1 MVEERRDATPPI
13 PAITTPLL
21 AGLKSAFGLEST
33 TAPTWCV
40 QGQGFAE
47 RLWLVGDRI
56 IVSKPMGR
64 SQIQHT
70 AAHIDIVDQIVAQ
83 FIPDDLQF
91 VLCLDWKH
99 LHGTTKEARHLWV
112 SAMSKN
118 ERIAG
123 IVFCQTT
130 PFFRMSIKLGR
141 RFNLVKFPV
150 EIADDYHEAIAKT
163 AIALGRTIDAAVAA
177 QAIGKEPS
185 ESGGFDIVGPVDEVV
200 RFLSMIDWNLPGTS
214 AFDLIPENHKI
225 KTLYDAFA
233 IIKMEVDTILE
244 ERKLR
249 EDELYRARH
258 AAEQADRAKSAFLA
272 NMSHEIRTPMNGIL
286 GMARFLADSPLGEEQ
301 ADWVRIIRQSAEGL
315 LKIMNDILDIT
326 QVEAGR
332 LVLENV
338 EIDVHRVV
346 DRVIGLMSA
355 QASEKG
361 LSLEA
366 AVDPAIPRD
375 LIGDPGRLAQIL
387 LNLVGNSVK
396 FTERGGVR
404 VELAIERETAE
415 HVMLRGSVT
424 DTGPGIQEEARQN
437 IFDAFAQADVSLS
450 RRHGGV
456 GLGLTIARQLVH
468 LMQGQIYLAES
479 SREGCTFCFT
489 ALLERVSPASRVKLP
504 STPSP
509 SPTSAQATQGRKP
522 ARLLLVEDNKVNQLV
537 AMKMLEKLGYSATLA
552 VDGVDA
558 LAALARA
565 KYDLVLMDLQMPR
578 MSGFEAAREIRSGGA
593 GVLDPGV
600 PIVAMT
606 ASAMKGDREQCIAA
620 GMDDH
625 IAKPVSLERLA
636 AAIEGQLSTRP
647 R

>member
-1 MVEERRDATPPI
+1 MAEPRRDATPLI
-13 PAITTPLL
+13 PSITTPLL
-21 AGLKSAFGLEST
+21 AGLKSAFGLDVF
-33 TAPTWCV
+33 TAPSWCV
-40 QGQGFAE
+40 HGQGFAE
-47 RLWLVGDRI
+47 RLWIVGDRI
-56 IVSKPMGR
+56 VVSKPIGR

-70 AAHIDIVDQIVAQ
+70 VAHIEIIDQIVAQ
-83 FIPDDLQF
+83 FVPDETQF

-118 ERIAG
+118 PRLAG

-130 PFFRMSIKLGR
+130 AFFRMSIKLGR

-163 AIALGRTIDAAVAA
+163 AEVLGRTVDASALVEERGSSDSGSFD
-177 QAIGKEPS
+177 AI
-185 ESGGFDIVGPVDEVV
+185 GPVDEVV
-200 RFLSMIDWNLPGTS
+200 RFLSMIDWNLPGTA
-214 AFDLIPENHKI
+214 AFDLIPESHRL

-249 EDELYRARH
+249 EEELYRARH

-286 GMARFLADSPLGEEQ
+286 GMTRFLAESKLGEEQ
-301 ADWVRIIRQSAEGL
+301 AEWVRIVQQSAEGL

-332 LVLENV
+332 LVLDSAELD
-338 EIDVHRVV
+338 IRDVV
-346 DRVIGLMSA
+346 DRAVGLMSA
-355 QASEKG
+355 QAADKG
-361 LSLEA
+361 LVVEA
-366 AVDPAIPRD
+366 SVDPAVPRR
-375 LIGDPGRLAQIL
+375 LVGDPGRLGQIL
-387 LNLVGNSVK
+387 LNLLGNAVK
-396 FTERGGVR
+396 FTERGAVR
-404 VELAIERETAE
+404 VEVAVERESE
-415 HVMLRGSVT
+415 DHVMLRASVT
-424 DTGPGIQEEARQN
+424 DSGPGVPEDARLN

-450 RRHGGV
+450 RRYGGV

-468 LMQGQIYLAES
+468 LMQGQIFLAES
-479 SREGCTFCFT
+479 SAEGATFCFT
-489 ALLERVSPASRVKLP
+489 AVLGRGPGPGRAKLP
-504 STPSP
+504 SVPSP
-509 SPTSAQATQGRKP
+509 HP
-522 ARLLLVEDNKVNQLV
+522 AAVAGEHAGGDPVRLLLVEDNDVNQLV
-537 AMKMLEKLGYSATLA
+537 AQKMLEKLGYSVTIA

-558 LAALARA
+558 LTALSRSR
-565 KYDLVLMDLQMPR
+565 YDLVLMDLQMPR
-578 MSGFEAAREIRSGGA
+578 MSGLEATRVIRSGG
-593 GVLDPGV
+593 GDVLDPGV

-625 IAKPVSLERLA
+625 VAKPVDMARLA
-636 AAIEGQLSTRP
+636 AVVEAQLTKRP